1 MVKGEGWELG
11 VPLGTT
17 NTYGVGADRG
27 TEAVGAVNAHAHTI

>member
-1 MVKGEGWELG
+1 VW

-27 TEAVGAVNAHAHTI
+27 SEAVGAVNVHAHII